1 MKKFRVYVPIA
12 GYIQKEV
19 EADTKDDAIEEVL
32 NDGFEYDDIQ
42 ELEIYNKITDENKYQ
57 LPQIESYA
65 EEIKED

>member
-19 EADTKDDAIEEVL
+19 EAISKDDAIEEVL